1 MTTPDADAGRRAV
14 LLSALAAAGWW
25 ALPARAQAQAP
36 VAYNATAFDA
46 QTLPEALS
54 AAGLSLLDEGS
65 GVTLDAPEA
74 VDNGALVPM
83 TLATSAP
90 QARRLALV
98 APHNPTPLLAV
109 FELTAYTAMP
119 VSLRVKLAESGE
131 VYAVVQMDDGRSQHA
146 KRMVRV
152 SVSGCD

>member
-1 MTTPDADAGRRAV
+1 MTTPDADASRRAV
-14 LLSALAAAGWW
+14 LLSALATAGWW
-25 ALPARAQAQAP
+25 ALPAQAQAQT
-36 VAYNATAFDA
+36 AYNAAAFDA
-46 QTLPEALS
+46 QTLPEALN

-83 TLATSAP
+83 ALGTTLP
-90 QARRLALV
+90 GARRLALL

-109 FELTAYTAMP
+109 FELTPYTAMP
-119 VSLRVKLAESGE
+119 LSLRVKLAESGD
-131 VYAVVQMDDGRSQHA
+131 VYAVVQMDDGRSQYA